1 MFFLASYAAW
11 VETEIM
17 IEQVWSGKKPFLD
30 IKFS

>member
-1 MFFLASYAAW
+1 MFLLASYAAW

-17 IEQVWSGKKPFLD
+17 IEQWSGKKPFLD